1 MLFQTP
7 ELVPAELDV
16 IQRIERVREGLRHQL
31 PEHRRWVGL
40 LRRIT
45 LARAIRGSNSIEG
58 YDVTLGD
65 AVAAVA
71 GEEPIDADREA
82 WLAIVG
88 YRDAMTYVLQLAD
101 DPYFSLNEAL
111 VRSLHFM
118 MLKDAIDKSPGRW
131 RHGPVFVLD
140 ENTSEIVYTAPDAV
154 EIPELMHKFVEATSE
169 PGSPAIVR
177 AAMAHLNLVMIHPFR
192 DGNGRMAR
200 CMQTLVLARDGVV
213 SPPFASI
220 EEYLGRNTDTYYRV
234 LAEVGGGGWHPE
246 RDARPWVRFA
256 LTAQYIQAQTLVRR
270 TEEAEARWEALSQEA
285 ARHGLP
291 ERSIPALF
299 NAAMGFRITNPHYRE
314 AAGVNEHAAGRD
326 LKTLVGAGLLQPVGE
341 RRGRSYVRTRRLQAI
356 EESVRVKRLITSPFE
371 PTTPT
376 SGP

>member
-1 MLFQTP
+1 MLFHSP
-7 ELVPAELDV
+7 ELGPDELDV
-16 IQRIERVREGLRHQL
+16 IRQIDRVREGLRHQL

-58 YDVTLGD
+58 YNVTLGD

-71 GEEPIDADREA
+71 GEEPTDAEREA
-82 WLAIVG
+82 WLAVVG

-118 MLKDAIDKSPGRW
+118 MLKYAIDKSPGRW

-140 ENTSEIVYTAPDAV
+140 QTTRDIVYTAPDAV
-154 EIPELMHKFVEATSE
+154 EVPELMHEFVEAISE

-177 AAMAHLNLVMIHPFR
+177 AAMAHLNFVMIHPFK

-200 CMQTLVLARDGVV
+200 CMQTLVLARDGIV

-220 EEYLGRNTDTYYRV
+220 EEYLGRNTDAYYRV

-256 LTAQYIQAQTLVRR
+256 LKAQYIQAQTLVRR
-270 TEEAEARWEALSQEA
+270 AEEGERRWEALSEET

-291 ERSIPALF
+291 KRTIPALF

-314 AAGVNEHAAGRD
+314 AADVNEHAAGRD
-326 LKTLVGAGLLQPVGE
+326 LRALVQAGLLQPVGE
-341 RRGRSYVRTRRLQAI
+341 RRGRSYVRTLRLQAI
-356 EESVRVKRLITSPFE
+356 EESVGVKRSLTDPFE
-371 PTTPT
+371 PTSPT
-376 SGP
+376 LGL